1 VLRSTLEAARSY
13 RRTMREWV
21 AAFRVAS
28 DAVRAGMLDVEFPA
42 RAQPPRLLRPP
53 VEAAA

>member
-1 VLRSTLEAARSY
+1 
-13 RRTMREWV
+13 MREWV

-28 DAVRAGMLDVEFPA
+28 EAFRAGMLDVEFPA